1 MTFSETDLTHA
12 GREFCQR
19 HNLLSVSALQPDL
32 PVIGLMAHGMESFED
47 ALGRAC
53 CDNLLTV
60 EEPTWGMVRAMI
72 LRGFAHA
79 DAGFVCLAA
88 GAVATAEVVSRVV
101 VESALNVL
109 YILQQDRVGRLYDY
123 LASYV
128 AQERSELAKWKALLG
143 AMPGEEAVVHRKE
156 IDRKEPAVS
165 LQESITQQFARDA
178 GITRTA
184 QPWPKVAE
192 RFRAVGEEVDHR
204 VLYAAMCS
212 QTHNDAEDLFNTFAL
227 GVLAH
232 HHPGQVSHDFKTRQM
247 AENAYFARFLMYRS
261 VEYLFRCVGR
271 YGESY
276 GVRAISEIGS
286 GCSHRM
292 RELTADLYR
301 IELVERDQF
310 RERLGSSP
318 FNT

>member
-1 MTFSETDLTHA
+1 MSITQVDLSRA
-12 GREFCQR
+12 GSEFCQR
-19 HNLLSVSALQPDL
+19 YKLVSVSALQPDL

-53 CDNLLTV
+53 CDNLITV

-79 DAGFVCLAA
+79 DAGFMCLAA
-88 GAVATAEVVSRVV
+88 GSVATAEVVSRVV
-101 VESALNVL
+101 LESALNVL
-109 YILQQDRVGRLYDY
+109 YILERDRVGRLYDY

-128 AQERSELAKWKALLG
+128 AQERSELAKWEALLG
-143 AMPGEEAVVHRKE
+143 GMPDEEAAVHRKE
-156 IDRKEPAVS
+156 IEQKEPAVS
-165 LQESITQQFARDA
+165 QQESITQQFARDA
-178 GITRTA
+178 GITRAA
-184 QPWPKVAE
+184 QSWPKIAD
-192 RFRAVGEEVDHR
+192 RFRAVGDEVDYR

-212 QTHNDAEDLFNTFAL
+212 QTHNDAEDLFNTFVL

-232 HHPGQVSHDFKTRQM
+232 FHPGQVSKAFEARQK
-247 AENAYFARFLMYRS
+247 AENAFFARLLMYRS
-261 VEYLFRCVGR
+261 VEYLFRCIGG

-286 GCSHRM
+286 GCYHRM

-301 IELVERDQF
+301 IEQLEREQF
-310 RERLGSSP
+310 RERLGPSR